1 MHGEYRESRAGFTL
15 VEVLVVLA
23 IVALVSAIAIP
34 GLAKMGAFSRDE
46 FKRATQEVN
55 SVLRSAQLYATT
67 YNVNTAVVY
76 SMDHY
81 SQKEATDVDSTPNG
95 PPPLTPADES
105 NLDPAVAIIIPDN
118 PPLKDSLT
126 GADIRQIEAAAIM
139 YQLPSTM
146 GANLRDKFVPIPGDL
161 GEFRPLPQGM
171 SIALQSPEPENI
183 DYSVPTA
190 PVYGPLY
197 YEFGWSNYRSSA
209 TINRV
214 GDGGMRKITA
224 ALGLPP
230 ALTGG
235 DLFTLATN
243 PANYTVENFP
253 AHVFRP
259 SGRLDSP
266 EFGGECGPGAN
277 CARERYSLYITPS
290 AERPLEERLVQP
302 ENPDLSY
309 LDSNGVEQSN
319 LRYREIHIFK
329 STGRIAIP
337 QDF

>member
-55 SVLRSAQLYATT
+55 SVLRAAQLYATT

-76 SMDHY
+76 SMDNY
-81 SQKEATDVDSTPNG
+81 SQEEAT
-95 PPPLTPADES
+95 LADT
-105 NLDPAVAIIIPDN
+105 LPVADPSDEDPGDPFRAVASPIV
-118 PPLKDSLT
+118 DSLT
-126 GADIRQIEAAAIM
+126 GIPVRQIEAAAIM

-183 DYSVPTA
+183 DTTNPSN
-190 PVYGPLY
+190 PVYGALY
-197 YEFGWSNYRSSA
+197 SEFGWSNYRSTA

-214 GDGGMRKITA
+214 GDGGMKRITA

-235 DLFTLATN
+235 ELFTLATN
-243 PANYTVENFP
+243 PANYTEENFP
-253 AHVFRP
+253 AHVFRS

-266 EFGGECGPGAN
+266 QFGFECGSGAN
-277 CARERYSLYITPS
+277 CARERYSLFITPS
-290 AERPLEERLVQP
+290 ADRPLDERLVQP

>member
-1 MHGEYRESRAGFTL
+1 
-15 VEVLVVLA
+15 V
-23 IVALVSAIAIP
+23 VSAIAIP

-55 SVLRSAQLYATT
+55 SVLRAAQLYATT

-81 SQKEATDVDSTPNG
+81 SQAEATQLDTLPVTDPS
-95 PPPLTPADES
+95 DE
-105 NLDPAVAIIIPDN
+105 DPGDPFEPVASPIV
-118 PPLKDSLT
+118 DSLT
-126 GADIRQIEAAAIM
+126 GTPVRQIEAAAIM

-183 DYSVPTA
+183 DNSNPSVPI
-190 PVYGPLY
+190 YGPLY
-197 YEFGWSNYRSSA
+197 SEFGWSNYRSTA

-214 GDGGMRKITA
+214 GDGGMKRITA

-235 DLFTLATN
+235 ELFTLATV
-243 PANYTVENFP
+243 PSNYTVENFP

-266 EFGGECGPGAN
+266 QFGFECGSGAN

-290 AERPLEERLVQP
+290 ADRPLDERVVQP

-309 LDSNGVEQSN
+309 IDTNGVEQSN
-319 LRYREIHIFK
+319 LRYREIQIFK

>member
-15 VEVLVVLA
+15 VEILVVLA
-23 IVALVSAIAIP
+23 IVAVVSAIAIP

-81 SQKEATDVDSTPNG
+81 SQTEATQLDTLPV
-95 PPPLTPADES
+95 ADPSDED
-105 NLDPAVAIIIPDN
+105 LGDPFEAIASPII
-118 PPLKDSLT
+118 DSLT
-126 GADIRQIEAAAIM
+126 GTPVRQIEAAAIM

-183 DYSVPTA
+183 DTSNPSVPI
-190 PVYGPLY
+190 YGPLY
-197 YEFGWSNYRSSA
+197 SEYGWSNYRSDA
-209 TINRV
+209 TINRM
-214 GDGGMRKITA
+214 GDGGMKRITA

-266 EFGGECGPGAN
+266 QFGFECGSGAN
-277 CARERYSLYITPS
+277 CTRERYSLYITP
-290 AERPLEERLVQP
+290 AADRPLDERLVQP

-309 LDSNGVEQSN
+309 LDTNGVLQSN

>member
-15 VEVLVVLA
+15 VEILVVLA
-23 IVALVSAIAIP
+23 IVAVVSAIAIP

-81 SQKEATDVDSTPNG
+81 SQLEATAVDSTPAG
-95 PPPLTPADES
+95 PPPLTPADEDAA
-105 NLDPAVAIIIPDN
+105 DPFEAIASPII
-118 PPLKDSLT
+118 DSLT
-126 GADIRQIEAAAIM
+126 GSPVRQIEAAAIM

-161 GEFRPLPQGM
+161 GEFQPLPQGM

-190 PVYGPLY
+190 PIYGPLY
-197 YEFGWSNYRSSA
+197 SEFGWSNYRSSA

-243 PANYTVENFP
+243 LANYTVENFP

-266 EFGGECGPGAN
+266 QFGGECGPGAN